1 MGIIHCLFLF
11 IRELISLRSLFPYP
25 LLQESTIICENP
37 NISIATTTTPEKN
50 VLKYTI
56 TQKLGSD
63 TDEVI
68 DTTTLGERTVT
79 YTYTDSW
86 GRTGTTTRKVV
97 VRPQLYKNRIQVYSE
112 ENESL
117 SSRSPISED
126 ILDNSHNGNNSG
138 NSGETEQPG
147 GSDTTQKKENQH
159 LKLDLIL

>member
-1 MGIIHCLFLF
+1 MIIRKEQLLN
-11 IRELISLRSLFPYP
+11 
-25 LLQESTIICENP
+25 LLQNTRFYFRTTGIEAVYNQEPEIIAEDIDVYKGQNNLNLKNGVKVKDDHDKINEDGTLKESNNNP

-117 SSRSPISED
+117 SSEITYE
-126 ILDNSHNGNNSG
+126 
-138 NSGETEQPG
+138 
-147 GSDTTQKKENQH
+147 
-159 LKLDLIL
+159 